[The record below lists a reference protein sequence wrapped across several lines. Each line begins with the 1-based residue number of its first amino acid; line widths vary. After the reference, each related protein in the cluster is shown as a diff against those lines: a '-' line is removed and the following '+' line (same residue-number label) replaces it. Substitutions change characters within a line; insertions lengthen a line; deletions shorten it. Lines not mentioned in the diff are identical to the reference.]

1 MEGEDEQKDAVM
13 LASVR
18 HLLKWEGS
26 LDGRQTLKESR
37 CEFNS
42 ESIKDSWAF
51 TTTNRVRGS
60 GMREPSVGGF
70 C

>member
-51 TTTNRVRGS
+51 NNN
-60 GMREPSVGGF
+60 
-70 C
+70 